1 MSTLFGLLYWAVPN
15 KPVKVWHAA
24 FGGMMAALGFV
35 ALQKLFTL
43 YIATGFTVNAVVYGA
58 FAAIPVFLAWL
69 YASWSVILGGALLVA
84 ELPQSV
90 RT

>member
-1 MSTLFGLLYWAVPN
+1 
-15 KPVKVWHAA
+15 
-24 FGGMMAALGFV
+24 
-35 ALQKLFTL
+35 LQKLFTL